1 MATLADSNDA
11 FTAFWNDVLAA
22 KFERFR
28 NILLD
33 GLSFHSAVPLAPLAL
48 PSGASAVDVGCGWG
62 DTAIEL
68 ARKVGPAGKVVGLDC
83 CDAFLEKGRRDAA
96 AEGLRNVH
104 FVAADVATHRFE
116 R

>member
-1 MATLADSNDA
+1 MATATETNDA

-33 GLSFHSAVPLAPLAL
+33 GLSYHSKVPLAKLKL
-48 PSGASAVDVGCGWG
+48 PAGAHAVDVGCGWG

-68 ARKVGPAGKVVGLDC
+68 AHKVGPRGSVCITA
-83 CDAFLEKGRRDAA
+83 
-96 AEGLRNVH
+96 N
-104 FVAADVATHRFE
+104 AADARMRVSSTPAILTGGLPLHPRS
-116 R
+116 RP